1 MRQWRWIG
9 VLAGLAGVGAGELVA
24 AFVRQ
29 GSSPYAAVGDAVVD
43 LTPNSVKDLA
53 IAVFGPADKLV
64 LLAGVA
70 LVLAVAAAFIGQ
82 LAETRPNLAML
93 GVGLFGVVGVLAA
106 VTRPGAGV
114 MDAVPSVIG
123 AAVAGATLR
132 GLGGTIRRHQE
143 WADGVPT
150 EDAGAAAGGEA
161 GYGEYGRR
169 RLLVSGGLVAAGAV
183 GAVALSRWL
192 VLDRYG
198 AARSRAGLTVPTPGS
213 TAPPPVRDAATDIQ
227 GLSRFYTPNDSFYRV
242 DTALTVPQIA
252 AEDWKLRI
260 HGMVDQPV
268 TITYRQ
274 LLERS
279 MIERDIT
286 IACVSNPVGGGYV
299 GNARWIGVP
308 VKGLLEQVGVHRGA
322 DQVVCRSY
330 DGMTIGT
337 PTAALTDGRDAM
349 LAVAM
354 NGDLLP
360 LDHGFPVRMV
370 VPGLYGYVSACK
382 WIVDMELT
390 TFDAYDAY
398 WIKQGWAQQAEIKT
412 ASRIDTP
419 RDGARLSA
427 GVVNVAGVAWAQHR
441 GIDRVEVRVGD
452 GDWQTAEL
460 AEGPVDT
467 WRQWIFRWHA
477 KPGVHKLRVRATDGR
492 GDRQTGASQGV
503 YPSGATG
510 WHTVEVTVNG

>member
-1 MRQWRWIG
+1 MSPPTAPLLCPESGVPEKCARKEAVTASGGRNGVPGGKLVSMRQWRWIG

-64 LLAGVA
+64 LLAGVS
-70 LVLAVAAAFIGQ
+70 LVLAVAAGFIRH

-93 GVGLFGVVGVLAA
+93 GFGLFGVVGVHAA

-143 WADGVPT
+143 SADGVPT

-242 DTALTVPQIA
+242 DTALTVPRIA

-299 GNARWIGVP
+299 GNSRWIGVP
-308 VKGLLEQVGVHRGA
+308 VKGLLEQV
-322 DQVVCRSY
+322 
-330 DGMTIGT
+330 
-337 PTAALTDGRDAM
+337 
-349 LAVAM
+349 
-354 NGDLLP
+354 
-360 LDHGFPVRMV
+360 
-370 VPGLYGYVSACK
+370 
-382 WIVDMELT
+382 
-390 TFDAYDAY
+390 
-398 WIKQGWAQQAEIKT
+398 EIKT

-441 GIDRVEVRVGD
+441 GIDRVEVQVGD